1 MNLKNTLAW
10 IFSSDGRERDGCQRK
25 ESDTILDLD
34 IIACDLYVVS
44 PS

>member
-1 MNLKNTLAW
+1 MSRTPSPG
-10 IFSSDGRERDGCQRK
+10 FSLLMDERDGCQRK

-34 IIACDLYVVS
+34 TIACDLYFVS